1 MSSRPAVS
9 TAWRWRLRGAVAAI
23 ALLTACAPP
32 RDLSG
37 AAAGRNVILL
47 SVDTVRADHLNSYGY
62 DVHTTSPT
70 LDALLAGGVR
80 FERAM
85 APRAMTWPSLGSVL
99 TGLYPSAHGLILN
112 GYKFPRELPTLP
124 VILQGAGY
132 QAGAFLSNMCQA
144 RHQGL
149 DRRYCSR
156 SNDGRLLG
164 EALGWLDERDP
175 QRPFLLWVHYFAAHP
190 PYSNGSSLVG
200 RMDPGYGGVI
210 RPKHHVLDR
219 IMIDGTPLAAA
230 DLRHLNALYDA
241 AILRTDQRI
250 ALLLTGLRK
259 RRLLENSILVFL
271 ADHGEDLFEHHGYLY
286 HACSVYQTGL
296 HVPLGFVAPGL
307 IPERETVPQP
317 VELIDVTPTLLDLLG
332 VSTPGPLHGRSL
344 VPMLE
349 DPRRATR
356 PRPAFSEFNDT
367 RLHTVFDGRWT
378 LIDNPDEH
386 LPRCFNG
393 APEDLY
399 PIAPVELYDLDSD
412 PGEQRNVA
420 ADHPEQVRRLRSL
433 IARRFAFV
441 EAEAPPERQEIPDDL
456 RRRLEALGYVGD

>member
-1 MSSRPAVS
+1 MSRRPVTSAHRG
-9 TAWRWRLRGAVAAI
+9 ARRWGAVAAL
-23 ALLTACAPP
+23 ALLAGCAPP
-32 RDLSG
+32 PDLSG
-37 AAAGRNVILL
+37 AAAGRNVILVSL
-47 SVDTVRADHLNSYGY
+47 DTVRADHLNSYGY

-70 LDALLAGGVR
+70 LDALLARGVR

-112 GYKFPRELPTLP
+112 GYKFRRGFPTLP

-132 QAGAFLSNMCQA
+132 QTGAFLSNMCQA

-156 SNDGRLLG
+156 SIDGRLLG

-175 QRPFLLWVHYFAAHP
+175 GRPFLLWVHYFAAHP
-190 PYSNGSSLVG
+190 PYRNGSGLVG
-200 RMDPGYGGVI
+200 RMDPGYSGVI
-210 RPKHHVLDR
+210 RPKAHALDR
-219 IMIDGTPLAAA
+219 IMIDGTPLADA

-241 AILRTDQRI
+241 SILRTDQRI
-250 ALLLTGLRK
+250 ALLLEGLRK
-259 RRLLENSILVFL
+259 RRLLDDSIVVFL
-271 ADHGEDLFEHHGYLY
+271 SDHGEDLFEHHGYLY
-286 HACSVYQTGL
+286 HACSVYQSGL

-307 IPERETVPQP
+307 IPEREAVSPP
-317 VELIDVTPTLLDLLG
+317 VELVDVTPTLLDLLG
-332 VSTPGPLHGRSL
+332 IATPGPLHGRSL

-349 DPRRATR
+349 DPRRASR

-367 RLHTVFDGRWT
+367 RLRTVFDGSWT

-386 LPRCFNG
+386 LPRCFKQ
-393 APEDLY
+393 APDDLY

-412 PGEQRNVA
+412 RGEQRNVA
-420 ADHPEQVRRLRSL
+420 AEHPEQVQRLRSL
-433 IARRFAFV
+433 IARRFASLD
-441 EAEAPPERQEIPDDL
+441 ADSAPERQEIPDDL